1 MQKDSVHRKF
11 IFGLW
16 GHLRGI
22 WVSLYMKVIG
32 SRLRLQEQK
41 VQNSLF
47 LQCKTLMGNNSSSVE
62 DRAVKFACSM
72 GFSTMVDCMA

>member
-1 MQKDSVHRKF
+1 
-11 IFGLW
+11 
-16 GHLRGI
+16 
-22 WVSLYMKVIG
+22 MKVIG